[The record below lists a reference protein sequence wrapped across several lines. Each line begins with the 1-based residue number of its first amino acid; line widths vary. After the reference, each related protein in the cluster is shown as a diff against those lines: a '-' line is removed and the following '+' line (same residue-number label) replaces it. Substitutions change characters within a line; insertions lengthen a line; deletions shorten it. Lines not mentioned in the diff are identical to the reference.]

1 MSVDGVNFCE
11 WHKPS
16 YNKLYYHLNYSS
28 TLHYWSNHHSRDEK
42 YYYGNSSCSRRE
54 RRKNV
59 ENILRNS
66 RKVFKPR
73 ERKGRKKIPSH
84 LSRGMRKIV
93 ENGVEGKIF
102 SINYHFFLGVWM
114 NVRIIK
120 LPFALPFSTHSHF
133 LRTPKTWSR
142 LLLKTNQICKT
153 TFNPPFSYIFYELL
167 SIFFYFYALLK
178 MSLTHSITL
187 PCIEFKNEKLFWNLH

>member
-1 MSVDGVNFCE
+1 MS
-11 WHKPS
+11 KT
-16 YNKLYYHLNYSS
+16 YYETH
-28 TLHYWSNHHSRDEK
+28 E
-42 YYYGNSSCSRRE
+42 
-54 RRKNV
+54 
-59 ENILRNS
+59 
-66 RKVFKPR
+66 KVFKPR
-73 ERKGRKKIPSH
+73 ERKGRKKFQAIFH
-84 LSRGMRKIV
+84 ATRYIWEKKL
-93 ENGVEGKIF
+93 ENGVEEKIF

-153 TFNPPFSYIFYELL
+153 TFNPPFSYRFYELL

-187 PCIEFKNEKLFWNLH
+187 PAIQFWKWKIIPKSLLTNCMHNLN